1 MNELHLTPK
10 NNLVWRETARWLKFV
25 EVVEGN
31 GIYLNVICYFQISS
45 VVTLLHAKNK
55 RDEIIKIF
63 ENAIDFFS
71 KNKPNSKEL
80 EICIREN
87 SNFQLQSN
95 NFKSACDLL
104 EKWRIMNPK
113 DFRILSKLISIYSK
127 FDNKKAK
134 W

>member
-1 MNELHLTPK
+1 M
-10 NNLVWRETARWLKFV
+10 
-25 EVVEGN
+25 
-31 GIYLNVICYFQISS
+31 
-45 VVTLLHAKNK
+45 LHAKNK

-104 EKWRIMNPK
+104 EKLRIMNPK